1 MGLLFKDDLHD
12 EFGTWPLGYI
22 PTGGADYGEVRAV
35 AAAVGDGDDAA
46 FCDAWC
52 AAADRLAAEAAEDE
66 AAGRRASARD
76 GWLRAACFYGA
87 AYHPIFVAPVNP
99 RLLAAFAKQIAAFD
113 RGLALGEPAV
123 TPMGIPL
130 GDLTMPAYLLRAEG
144 RAAATRPLLILTNG
158 YDGTVTDLYFAS
170 AVAAARRGYHV
181 LVFDGP
187 GQGGPLYEQGVPLR
201 PDWETVIAAVVD
213 AALELPGIDPRRI
226 ALSGWSLG
234 GHLAARAATGEHRLA
249 ALILDPALWSM
260 VAGFIPLAAKL
271 GIAVDASTNLAD
283 LDEATLSRLN
293 AANRGQSSAPLELRA
308 ARLLG
313 ARGPGPARLSRV
325 GRAVHPRRPGRRDP
339 LPDAA
344 GGGGRRHPLGVGA
357 EGDGRALLP
366 KDADPVHPRRG
377 GGRPLR
383 DDEPLAPE
391 PPHARL
397 VRCGAGGGVIN

>member
-1 MGLLFKDDLHD
+1 MGLLFRDDLHD

-52 AAADRLAAEAAEDE
+52 AAADRLAAEAAENE

-87 AYHPIFVAPVNP
+87 AYHPIFGAPVNP
-99 RLLAAFAKQIAAFD
+99 RLLAAFRRQIAAFD

-144 RAAATRPLLILTNG
+144 RADETRPLLILTNG
-158 YDGTVTDLYFAS
+158 YDGTVTDMYFAS

-260 VAGFIPLAAKL
+260 LAGFIPLAAKL
-271 GIAVDASTNLAD
+271 GIAVDASTNLAE

-293 AANRGQSSAPLELRA
+293 AAIEGNRQLRWSFVQRGYWVHGVRDLRGYLASAALFTLDGRSGEIRCPTLLAAAGDDTRSASAQRVMDGLRCPKTLIRFTSA
-308 ARLLG
+308 EGAGDHCEMMNRSLLN
-313 ARGPGPARLSRV
+313 
-325 GRAVHPRRPGRRDP
+325 RRTLDW
-339 LPDAA
+339 LDAA
-344 GGGGRRHPLGVGA
+344 LGVG
-357 EGDGRALLP
+357 
-366 KDADPVHPRRG
+366 
-377 GGRPLR
+377 
-383 DDEPLAPE
+383 
-391 PPHARL
+391 
-397 VRCGAGGGVIN
+397 

>member
-52 AAADRLAAEAAEDE
+52 AAGDRLAAEAAENE

-87 AYHPIFVAPVNP
+87 AYHPIYGAPVNP
-99 RLLAAFAKQIAAFD
+99 RLLAAYRRQIAAFD

-123 TPMGIPL
+123 MPMGIPL

-144 RAAATRPLLILTNG
+144 RADETRPLLILTNG
-158 YDGTVTDLYFAS
+158 YDGTVTDMYFAS

-187 GQGGPLYEQGVPLR
+187 GQGGLLYEQGVPLR

-249 ALILDPALWSM
+249 ALILDPALWSV
-260 VAGFIPLAAKL
+260 VAGFTPLAAKL
-271 GIAVDASTNLAD
+271 GIALDASTNVAE
-283 LDEATLSRLN
+283 LDDAALSRLN
-293 AANRGQSSAPLELRA
+293 AAIEGNRKLRWSFVQRGYWVHGVKDLRGYLESAALFTL
-308 ARLLG
+308 
-313 ARGPGPARLSRV
+313 
-325 GRAVHPRRPGRRDP
+325 
-339 LPDAA
+339 
-344 GGGGRRHPLGVGA
+344 
-357 EGDGRALLP
+357 DGRAGEIRCPTLLAAAGDDTLSASVQRVMDGLSCP
-366 KDADPVHPRRG
+366 KTLIRFTRAEGAGDHCEMMNRSLLNRRTLDWLDGVLG
-377 GGRPLR
+377 GG
-383 DDEPLAPE
+383 
-391 PPHARL
+391 
-397 VRCGAGGGVIN
+397 